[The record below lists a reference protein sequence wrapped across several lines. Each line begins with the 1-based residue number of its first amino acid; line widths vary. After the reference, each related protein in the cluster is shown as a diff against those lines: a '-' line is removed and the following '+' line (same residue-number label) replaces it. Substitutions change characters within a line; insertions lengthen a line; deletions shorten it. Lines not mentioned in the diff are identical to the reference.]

1 MGVLMHGIC
10 PNLPSLG
17 FLVALAAVPFASLH
31 GQTGGTCEPIAQ
43 RGQRTLGCY
52 ITAREELGRLSP
64 DSALYWH
71 IDRFASQASAQ
82 TAKGPRGTVVN
93 SLGQAWLFT
102 IADSAWRPAQGERV
116 ARIGPLPLVA
126 ADSFAAVYMEGV
138 FEPGMHSRVHRHP
151 GVEAWYTLV
160 GEQCLETPQGKLVQ
174 RAGGPG
180 VLVPGGLPMI
190 LTGTGT
196 QIRQSL
202 VLILQNATQ
211 PRSMLATD
219 WTPAGL
225 CRP

>member
-1 MGVLMHGIC
+1 MPL
-10 PNLPSLG
+10 
-17 FLVALAAVPFASLH
+17 ASLH
-31 GQTGGTCEPIAQ
+31 GQTGGTCEPIAR
-43 RGQRTLGCY
+43 RGERTLGCY
-52 ITAREELGRLSP
+52 ITAREELGRLP
-64 DSALYWH
+64 RDSALSWH

-82 TAKGPRGTVVN
+82 TAKGPRGTVVE
-93 SLGQAWLFT
+93 SLGQTWLFT
-102 IADSAWRPAQGERV
+102 IADSAWHPAQGDRV

-126 ADSFAAVYMEGV
+126 ADSFAAVYMEGI
-138 FEPGMHSRVHRHP
+138 FEPGMQSRVHRHP

-160 GEQCLETPQGKLVQ
+160 GEQCLETPRGRFVQ

-202 VLILQNATQ
+202 VLILQDATQ

-225 CRP
+225 CRHSAECRADAA